1 MLSRGRKVT
10 VACYYLSVPMEFIK
24 IADAPWQ
31 DSAQAGKS
39 FSDSCPRG
47 SKRLKRRV
55 SFVSNRH
62 RLQGLFDS
70 RKLVH
75 KETERCCFVL

>member
-31 DSAQAGKS
+31 DSAQAGRQANH
-39 FSDSCPRG
+39 F
-47 SKRLKRRV
+47 LT
-55 SFVSNRH
+55 
-62 RLQGLFDS
+62 
-70 RKLVH
+70 LVREGV
-75 KETERCCFVL
+75 KG